1 MAGHRTGDASL
12 AQSLTSLPSIS
23 DLGQTYRSHDPNSMS
38 QDEDDGE
45 ARDHAHDL
53 SAPASPSQ
61 ALSRSLSVSSTS
73 SAQHVDASPT
83 KHSRHASAVTFGGTT
98 TLSAGEY
105 SDNESLRPP
114 IFRRRTTS
122 TALLGGSEP
131 VALDYGTMSNGTRSK
146 SAQGLPSLSGFASLR
161 SPRAQKIRRTLEA
174 TAGYVGVRRALSY
187 DEVRAPRP
195 ALFLPYSTDLSLE
208 CCYRDWESILLR
220 LALYRTATVIGRPRT
235 LPWIGF
241 TTRSKACS
249 PPNRPSHPL

>member
-1 MAGHRTGDASL
+1 MTGHRTGDVSL
-12 AQSLTSLPSIS
+12 AQSLTSFPSIS

-38 QDEDDGE
+38 QDEDQDDGE

-83 KHSRHASAVTFGGTT
+83 KHNRHASAVTFGGTT

-122 TALLGGSEP
+122 TALLGGNEP
-131 VALDYGTMSNGTRSK
+131 VVLDYGTMSNGARSK
-146 SAQGLPSLSGFASLR
+146 SAQGSPSLSGFASLR

-174 TAGYVGVRRALSY
+174 TAGYVGVRRAQSY
-187 DEVRAPRP
+187 DEVRALDTPLVHPSRLTG
-195 ALFLPYSTDLSLE
+195 AL
-208 CCYRDWESILLR
+208 
-220 LALYRTATVIGRPRT
+220 TAATGTGSRH
-235 LPWIGF
+235 
-241 TTRSKACS
+241 C
-249 PPNRPSHPL
+249 